1 MKIAQQ
7 GFTIVEFLVLL
18 AFVGIMA
25 TAVIGVLAGT
35 QAQGNNLSFGFNGIT
50 ETRCINGYTFVVGAD
65 GNARQVLDEFGKGAR
80 CNQER
85 Q

>member
-1 MKIAQQ
+1 MKSAQQ
-7 GFTIVEFLVLL
+7 GFTIVEFLILL
-18 AFVGIMA
+18 AFVGIVA

-35 QAQGNNLSFGFNGIT
+35 QTQGNNLSFGFNGIT

>member
-1 MKIAQQ
+1 MKSAQQ
-7 GFTIVEFLVLL
+7 GFTLVEFLVLL
-18 AFVGIMA
+18 ALVGIVA

-35 QAQGNNLSFGFNGIT
+35 QTKGNNLSFGFNGIT